1 MVLRPPLHP
10 TPMRSAS
17 KLWTLYSYS
26 LSGTMLH
33 LKLLNTGT
41 CGGTL
46 MNGLKG
52 VQVTLLHT
60 LELLPPPWHNWLYPT
75 SGTEAVCRDQGPH
88 QDGALQ
94 NIQNDTGKLATAV
107 AKDRELSA
115 KLIGDLG
122 THISILKNTL
132 LSITAKTDP
141 YVANQSVARQ
151 LVKQVHTENALQNIS
166 HPGAPVHWST
176 FSEWRNRMDASIRE
190 TYNTLE
196 HDMSA
201 LPPDHEWIAFAA
213 HEDHLV
219 DPETPLQDPQ
229 NISYPS
235 EEDPSIVPVHIGLL
249 ERKKQYT
256 RTYREAYYVNV

>member
-26 LSGTMLH
+26 LFGTMLH

-60 LELLPPPWHNWLYPT
+60 LELLPPPWHNWLYPPQ
-75 SGTEAVCRDQGPH
+75 AQ
-88 QDGALQ
+88 
-94 NIQNDTGKLATAV
+94 KLCVEIKAHI
-107 AKDRELSA
+107 KDRELSA

-122 THISILKNTL
+122 THISILKNTP

-141 YVANQSVARQ
+141 YVAN
-151 LVKQVHTENALQNIS
+151 HIS

-201 LPPDHEWIAFAA
+201 LLPDREWIAFAA

-219 DPETPLQDPQ
+219 DPKTPLQDPQ

-249 ERKKQYT
+249 ECKKQYT
-256 RTYREAYYVNV
+256 CTYREAYYVNV

>member
-1 MVLRPPLHP
+1 
-10 TPMRSAS
+10 
-17 KLWTLYSYS
+17 
-26 LSGTMLH
+26 MLKPAHDNVQH

-94 NIQNDTGKLATAV
+94 NIQNNTGKLATAV

-122 THISILKNTL
+122 THISILKNTP

-151 LVKQVHTENALQNIS
+151 LVKQVHTENALQKLLLLTQS
-166 HPGAPVHWST
+166 SSAV
-176 FSEWRNRMDASIRE
+176 FEASPIQALHIRE

-201 LPPDHEWIAFAA
+201 LPPDREWIAFAA

-249 ERKKQYT
+249 EHKKQYT
-256 RTYREAYYVNV
+256 RTYREAYYVNA

>member
-1 MVLRPPLHP
+1 MLKP
-10 TPMRSAS
+10 THDNVQ
-17 KLWTLYSYS
+17 
-26 LSGTMLH
+26 H

-41 CGGTL
+41 CGGML
-46 MNGLKG
+46 MNRLKG
-52 VQVTLLHT
+52 VQVMLLHM

-94 NIQNDTGKLATAV
+94 NIQNDTGKLATVV
-107 AKDRELSA
+107 AKEHELSA

-122 THISILKNTL
+122 THISILKNTP

-141 YVANQSVARQ
+141 YVANQSVACQ
-151 LVKQVHTENALQNIS
+151 LMKQALQS
-166 HPGAPVHWST
+166 TWST

-196 HDMSA
+196 RDMSA
-201 LPPDHEWIAFAA
+201 LPPDREWIAFAA
-213 HEDHLV
+213 CEDHLV
-219 DPETPLQDPQ
+219 DPETLLQDPQ

-235 EEDPSIVPVHIGLL
+235 KEDPSIVPVHIGLL
-249 ERKKQYT
+249 ERKKRYT
-256 RTYREAYYVNV
+256 CTYREAYYVNA